1 MEFLSHHAIYLQI
14 ADQVCESILTDKWQY
29 DNKIPSVRDMAVQI
43 EVNPN
48 TVARAYSHL
57 QEKGIIINKRGL
69 GYFIT
74 KDAMEITLREKQ
86 DAFKKTE
93 LPRIFKMMRLLNIEP
108 EAIEELYTSY
118 LQQNGGDNENE

>member
-1 MEFLSHHAIYLQI
+1 MEFSSHQAIYLQI
-14 ADQVCESILTDKWQY
+14 ADQVCESILTGKWQY

-48 TVARAYSHL
+48 TVARAYSLL

-74 KDAMEITLREKQ
+74 NDALEITLREKQ
-86 DAFKKTE
+86 EAFKKIE
-93 LPRIFKMMRLLNIEP
+93 LPRMFKMMRLLKIDP
-108 EAIEELYTSY
+108 EAIGELYSSY